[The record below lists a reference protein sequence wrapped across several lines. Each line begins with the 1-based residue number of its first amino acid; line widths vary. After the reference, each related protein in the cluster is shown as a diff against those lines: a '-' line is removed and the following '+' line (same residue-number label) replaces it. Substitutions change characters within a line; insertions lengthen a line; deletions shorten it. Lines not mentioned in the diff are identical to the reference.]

1 MSSHHRFVAGR
12 KHSAKSLTR
21 RSLLAGAGAAVAAGA
36 ATQDTS
42 ATAVRPARRVP
53 FGAALE
59 YDRLISDPEYTALF
73 VSHCDMIIPM
83 NALKWDA
90 LQPSRGAFDFSRAES
105 ILLFAEALGRGTYG
119 HTFVWYNALP
129 QWVEEIDRPA
139 QAEATLVDQVRTVAS
154 RFSGRVPVWDVVN
167 EVIAHDPVREGRW
180 RDSLWM
186 RLLGPGHVDIAFAA
200 AAEAAPGA
208 ELAVNDYDLEFRG
221 PRYDARRE
229 AVLDLVRGLQDRNL
243 RIDTVGIQGHLYP
256 EIPIDHQGLGR
267 FIRDLQSLG
276 VGYRLTEIDV
286 IDWKLPADTSLRDE
300 VAAEHVG
307 DLLDAAFSAALPRS
321 VSTWGL
327 SDRYSWIS
335 DAMPHPDGVR
345 NRPLPFDNEMKPKPM
360 YEVIQR
366 YLSA

>member
-1 MSSHHRFVAGR
+1 M
-12 KHSAKSLTR
+12 
-21 RSLLAGAGAAVAAGA
+21 AAGA
-36 ATQDTS
+36 VTQDTS
-42 ATAVRPARRVP
+42 ATTVRTARRVP

-59 YDRLISDPEYTALF
+59 YDHFISDPDYTALF
-73 VSHCDMIIPM
+73 VSHCDMIFPM

-90 LQPSRGAFDFSRAES
+90 LQACPGEFDFSRADD
-105 ILLFAEALGRGTYG
+105 ILSFAETLGRGTYG

-139 QAEATLVDQVRTVAS
+139 QAEAALIDHVRTVAS

-167 EVIAHDPVREGRW
+167 EVIAHDPAHEGPW

-186 RLLGPGHVDIAFAA
+186 RLLGPAHVDIAFSA

-208 ELAVNDYDLEFRG
+208 ELAVNDYDLEFTG

-229 AVLDLVRGLQDRNL
+229 AVLDLVRRLQDRQL
-243 RIDTVGIQGHLYP
+243 RIDAIGIQGHLYP

-267 FIRDLQSLG
+267 FIRDLEALG

-286 IDWKLPADTSLRDE
+286 IDWNLPPDAALRDE
-300 VAAEHVG
+300 MAAEHVG
-307 DLLDAAFSAALPRS
+307 NLLDAAFSAALPRS

-335 DAMPHPDGVR
+335 DVMPHRAGAP
-345 NRPLPFDNEMKPKPM
+345 NRPLPFDEALKPKPM